1 MRPLSRLLLASL
13 TTLALIAGA
22 CANQQKTDGS
32 SSGSSGGGQAT
43 STIEDVPNEPVPG
56 ADGTAA
62 AAGPAFKPYEAT
74 EGFTIGMP
82 TEPQVERKAVP
93 LGANTVNTAAFSSR
107 TEDGTIYSI
116 STADYPEK
124 LVASR
129 PPEALLNEGK
139 DGLVKQVQ
147 GTIKEEADVTLDGY
161 PGKSYTVS
169 SPVVGEIKA
178 RNFLVGPRLYT
189 LLVIYNPNH
198 PNTTADAFLT
208 SLKLVNP
215 PPAVTTATPD
225 AGTAADAGTLES
237 ADAGTGTGTDA
248 GTPAPRRR
256 KAK

>member
-32 SSGSSGGGQAT
+32 TSGGPQAT

-56 ADGTAA
+56 EQGTAEA
-62 AAGPAFKPYEAT
+62 PAPAFKPYEAT

-82 TEPQVERKAVP
+82 TEPQVERKQVP

-116 STADYPEK
+116 STADYPER

-147 GTIKEEADVTLDGY
+147 GTIKEEADITLDGY

-169 SPVVGEIKA
+169 SPVVGEVKA

-198 PNTTADAFLT
+198 PNTTADTFLT

-215 PPAVTTATPD
+215 PPAITTATPD
-225 AGTAADAGTLES
+225 AGAAAGTVEAADAGTGS
-237 ADAGTGTGTDA
+237 DA
-248 GTPAPRRR
+248 GTPAPTRRR

>member
-22 CANQQKTDGS
+22 CANQQKTEGS
-32 SSGSSGGGQAT
+32 SSSTSGGTGGPQAT
-43 STIEDVPNEPVPG
+43 STIEDVPNEGPATP
-56 ADGTAA
+56 A
-62 AAGPAFKPYEAT
+62 PAFKPYEAT
-74 EGFTIGMP
+74 EGFTIELP
-82 TEPQVERKAVP
+82 TEPQVERKQVP

-107 TEDGTIYSI
+107 TEDGTIYSV
-116 STADYPEK
+116 STADYPER
-124 LVASR
+124 LVSSR

-147 GTIKEEADVTLDGY
+147 GTIKEESDVTLDGY
-161 PGKSYTVS
+161 PGKAYTVS
-169 SPVVGEIKA
+169 SPVVGEVKA

-198 PNTTADAFLT
+198 PNTTADQFLT

-225 AGTAADAGTLES
+225 AGTDADAGTLEGM
-237 ADAGTGTGTDA
+237 DAGTATDA

>member
-32 SSGSSGGGQAT
+32 SSGGPQAT
-43 STIEDVPNEPVPG
+43 STIEDVPNDGAAG
-56 ADGTAA
+56 ADGTATA
-62 AAGPAFKPYEAT
+62 AAAPTFKPYEAT

-82 TEPQVERKAVP
+82 TEPQVERKQVP

-147 GTIKEEADVTLDGY
+147 GTIKEESDVTLDGY
-161 PGKSYTVS
+161 PGKAYTVS
-169 SPVVGEIKA
+169 SPVVGELKA

-198 PNTTADAFLT
+198 PNTTADTFLT

-215 PPAVTTATPD
+215 PPALTTATPD
-225 AGTAADAGTLES
+225 AGTSMDAGTLEGM
-237 ADAGTGTGTDA
+237 DAGTTDA
-248 GTPAPRRR
+248 GTTAPRRR

>member
-32 SSGSSGGGQAT
+32 TSGGPQAT
-43 STIEDVPNEPVPG
+43 STIEDVPNEG
-56 ADGTAA
+56 ATGEAGGAA
-62 AAGPAFKPYEAT
+62 ATPAPAFKPYEAA
-74 EGFTIGMP
+74 EGFSIGMP
-82 TEPQVERKAVP
+82 AEPQVERKQVP

-116 STADYPEK
+116 STADYPER

-169 SPVVGEIKA
+169 SPVVGEVKA

-198 PNTTADAFLT
+198 PNTTADEFLT

-225 AGTAADAGTLES
+225 AGTGMDAGTVEGM
-237 ADAGTGTGTDA
+237 DAGTGTDA

-256 KAK
+256 KK